1 MRRGLPIAAILTA
14 LSVVSGCARRVEDG
28 FRDVRSLAHD
38 RAGADIVWIRGDE
51 ADQRV
56 ASRVRDLLSDELTAD
71 EGVQIALLNN
81 RDLQAT
87 YEDLGLAQAEV
98 VEAGLLENPVF
109 EVEVLFPEGGDGT
122 AVEMGIMQSFIDLLM
137 IPMRRKIAASAFE
150 EAKLRVTGEV
160 LDLAGEVR
168 EAYYE
173 HQAAQQLLEMRQTV
187 LAATDASDLLAR
199 RLRDAGNI
207 TELQRAQERAQHEQA
222 KLDLAAAEVQVL
234 SSRERLNELMGLWG
248 EDTTWRVAQRLPD
261 VPPAEI
267 EVGAVEQTAIARSL
281 DLAEARQRIVQS
293 ARRYGLRRSFSLVN
307 DAEIGASAE
316 RETEGEWLVG
326 PAFSL
331 PIPLFNQ
338 GQASTATAQAELRR
352 ARSQYL
358 ALAAKIRSRARAARE
373 RLIAARARADYFRN
387 VMLPLRH
394 QIVEESQRQ
403 FNAMSISP
411 FELLRAKQEEIEAG
425 AQYIDALRD
434 YWLARA
440 RVETLL
446 NGRLT
451 GGQGP
456 TMSRPAQGSGSQ
468 SQGGH

>member
-1 MRRGLPIAAILTA
+1 
-14 LSVVSGCARRVEDG
+14 
-28 FRDVRSLAHD
+28 
-38 RAGADIVWIRGDE
+38 
-51 ADQRV
+51 
-56 ASRVRDLLSDELTAD
+56 
-71 EGVQIALLNN
+71 
-81 RDLQAT
+81 
-87 YEDLGLAQAEV
+87 
-98 VEAGLLENPVF
+98 
-109 EVEVLFPEGGDGT
+109 
-122 AVEMGIMQSFIDLLM
+122 
-137 IPMRRKIAASAFE
+137 
-150 EAKLRVTGEV
+150 
-160 LDLAGEVR
+160 
-168 EAYYE
+168 
-173 HQAAQQLLEMRQTV
+173 LLEMRQTV